1 MTKVSPMFSA
11 IVAAVV
17 LSASAMAQDG
27 PPAHAFRAASPTD
40 PSNEVFIPRDKADV
54 LELAEWDSKSPRG
67 DTVQIVWG
75 RDEVAKAP
83 AAASKYVQRSY
94 VFPTGT
100 IRVLEF
106 KKETGG
112 MIHMI
117 TSETAL
123 YMLKGAGR
131 VGVAGKDVEIA
142 ERDLVSY
149 PSGVLRGSGDATV
162 ILWTV
167 TGAKLNE
174 AAKSKVVRA
183 ADAVEV
189 NSAEWDE
196 GGKRVRGRTPE
207 ELAKAPKNAIRL
219 KINRYDFDGNS
230 VRVTVNYKGG
240 PTSPVSGSKT
250 DSLIY
255 VTGGRLQHFQDGES
269 MIAVPGD
276 AIREAAGSTNYW
288 IRLEDS
294 SFVATS
300 SQPVVPAAPK
310 SP

>member
-1 MTKVSPMFSA
+1 MSRFA
-11 IVAAVV
+11 ILACLFGLAPA
-17 LSASAMAQDG
+17 LAQDD
-27 PPAHAFRAASPTD
+27 PPSHAFRAAA
-40 PSNEVFIPRDKADV
+40 PSNPSSEIFIPRDKAAV

-67 DTVQIVWG
+67 DTVLIVWG
-75 RDEVAKAP
+75 KDEVAKAP
-83 AAASKYVQRSY
+83 ANSSRYVQRTYS
-94 VFPTGT
+94 FPTGD
-100 IRVLEF
+100 IRVLDF
-106 KKETGG
+106 KKDQGG

-123 YMLKGAGR
+123 YMLKGSGT
-131 VGVAGKDVEIA
+131 VGVAGKDVAIG

-149 PSGVLRGSGDATV
+149 PSGVLRGTGDATV

-174 AAKSKVVRA
+174 AAKAKVVRA

-207 ELAKAPKNAIRL
+207 ELAKAPKDAIRL

-255 VTGGRLQHFQDGES
+255 VVAGKLEHFQDGHS
-269 MIAVPGD
+269 MMAVPGD

-288 IRLEDS
+288 IRHEES

-300 SQPVVPAAPK
+300 SQPLQPTSAKTP
-310 SP
+310 